1 MHGWRRNV
9 VVAVA
14 LSAGVALAAPA
25 LAEPSPTPPAA
36 PSPVDGLLGE
46 VPPVGALRSSD
57 FYQVPAELP
66 AGSKPGD
73 VIKQEPIALPTLPN
87 AKVTRIMY
95 VSTDQQ
101 GDLVPVTGA
110 VLSPMVSPLAAGSDS
125 ENAPMVAL
133 TPGTRGLG
141 DHCAPSQFF
150 DPETVDPRQP
160 DYEVASYT
168 NYLAR
173 GISVAITDYLGGG
186 TELDQEYLVGR
197 SEGQN
202 SLDVARAAQ
211 QVDTEDGLNAESPVG
226 LSGYSQ
232 GGQAASWAAEIQPD
246 YAPDLNL
253 KGALVDAP
261 PFDMQAQFDHL
272 NGNPTGGAGVAL
284 AAVTGIDA
292 AFPGMDLTQYETDLG
307 KKAFA
312 RVRQSCV
319 LEELGGFGTTTV
331 GDATNPDVS
340 QMPEFRAAL
349 AESLLGTKA
358 PEVPAYIYQGT
369 TDTVV
374 PPNFGRNLYNAWCG
388 QGASSV
394 EFTPLPAQEHLSGNV
409 TGTPAAISW
418 MADRLAGKPA
428 QDGCREGQQ
437 LPGIG

>member
-9 VVAVA
+9 VVAAA
-14 LSAGVALAAPA
+14 LSAGVALATPA
-25 LAEPSPTPPAA
+25 LAEPSPNPPPT
-36 PSPVDGLLGE
+36 PSPVDQLLAE

-66 AGSKPGD
+66 KDSKPGD
-73 VIKQEPIALPTLPN
+73 VIKQESIALPTLPN
-87 AKVTRIMY
+87 AAVTRIMY

-110 VLSPMVSPLAAGSDS
+110 VLSPLVSPLAAGSES
-125 ENAPMVAL
+125 ESAPMVAL

-150 DPETVDPRQP
+150 DPATVDPRQP
-160 DYEVASYT
+160 DYEYGTYT

-211 QVDTEDGLNAESPVG
+211 QMNTEDGLDDESPVG

-246 YAPDLNL
+246 YAPELNL
-253 KGALVDAP
+253 VGVLADAP
-261 PFDMQAQFDHL
+261 PFDMQAQLDHL
-272 NGNPTGGAGVAL
+272 NGNPTSAPGAAL
-284 AAVTGIDA
+284 AIITGIDA

-307 KKAFA
+307 EKAFA
-312 RVRQSCV
+312 RVRQSCIV
-319 LEELGGFGTTTV
+319 EEFVGFGTTTV
-331 GDATNPDVS
+331 GDATDPDVS
-340 QMPEFRAAL
+340 QMPEVRAAL
-349 AESLLGTKA
+349 AESLLGTRA
-358 PEVPAYIYQGT
+358 PEVPAYIYHGSA
-369 TDTVV
+369 DTVV
-374 PPNFGRNLYNAWCG
+374 PPNFGRSLYNAWCA
-388 QGASSV
+388 QGAPSV
-394 EFTPLPAQEHLSGNV
+394 EFTQLPAQEHLGGNV

-418 MADRLAGKPA
+418 MADRLAGEPA
-428 QDGCREGQQ
+428 QEGCREGQQ